1 MSELYALIGELGF
14 PIVVTLILL
23 YRVEAKLDQVIQ
35 SIDKLPEKLTK
46 A

>member
-1 MSELYALIGELGF
+1 MPLISEVGF

-35 SIDKLPEKLTK
+35 SIEKLPEQIKK
-46 A
+46 AA